1 MNARPAV
8 FLLDDEVS
16 VVVALGR
23 MLQSE
28 GYEIFPCTSPA
39 EFLSCDDPDIVGCLV
54 ADVLMPDM
62 SGLELQRAMLKRGSL
77 RPIVFVTAQHDV
89 RTTVQAMRAGAV
101 TFLPKPVRRAELIPA
116 VREAVQRDAATRAIQ
131 RERREVEVRLES
143 LTSREMQVMKLV
155 ATGLLNKQIAAE
167 LGTTERTVKA
177 HRGRLMEKMQVKS
190 AAALVAMLSR
200 AAIGAMREPG
210 LPPVYRDP
218 DVRA

>member
-8 FLLDDEVS
+8 FLLDDEES
-16 VVVALGR
+16 VVIALGR

-28 GYEIFPCTSPA
+28 GYDIYPCTSPA
-39 EFLSCDDPDIVGCLV
+39 EYLNCENPDITGCLV

-62 SGLELQRAMLKRGSL
+62 SGLELQRAMLKRGSV

-116 VREAVQRDAATRAIQ
+116 VREAVARDASARAIL
-131 RERREVEVRLES
+131 RERREVEARLES
-143 LTSREMQVMKLV
+143 LTSRERQVLKLV

-200 AAIGAMREPG
+200 AALGAMREPA
-210 LPPVYRDP
+210 LASIYPDP